1 MLVAQHRSAIDTQL
15 AHERTTP
22 DLISV
27 VRGTMHYRG
36 GQFLSDWRGADF
48 SRGIHWCATKEL
60 TGLCSSSVTVVSY
73 DLVVS
78 HTKL

>member
-1 MLVAQHRSAIDTQL
+1 MERSAIDTHL
-15 AHERTTP
+15 AHERTAP
-22 DLISV
+22 HLVSV

-36 GQFLSDWRGADF
+36 RQFSSDRRGTDF
-48 SRGIHWCATKEL
+48 SRGMHWCATKEL
-60 TGLCSSSVTVVSY
+60 TGLSSSSVTVVSY